1 MITGVLVVA
10 AVFGIVVLAL
20 LLVFRKDLVGVDL
33 SPRSLLRLYLY
44 LASLAGLIVLV
55 VGVAALLDW
64 TAGNILGVTAIYGRV
79 PAVYDPNFYPPNL
92 ASQSALRHQD
102 DLLRGLTLL
111 VFGALFY
118 GGHRFARRALA
129 DPEEA
134 GSVLRRAYNTIGMFV
149 FGVGTLVLLPVGIY
163 QALSYTLITPPADV
177 FQSGFGDSLMGGIV
191 AVPVWLIYLFRI
203 VRASSKL
210 SVPRTAGR
218 TTPMPTSYA

>member
-1 MITGVLVVA
+1 MIAGVFALA
-10 AVFGIVVLAL
+10 AVFGVVVLAL
-20 LLVFRKDLVGVDL
+20 LLIFRKDLVGVDL
-33 SPRSLLRLYLY
+33 TARSLLRLYLY
-44 LASLAGLIVLV
+44 LASLAGVIVFV
-55 VGVAALLDW
+55 VGAAALLDW
-64 TAGNILGVTAIYGRV
+64 AAGSLFGTAAIYGRV
-79 PAVYDPNFYPPNL
+79 PMVYDPNVYPPNL
-92 ASQSALRHQD
+92 ESQSALRHQD

-129 DPEEA
+129 DAEEA

-191 AVPVWLIYLFRI
+191 SVPVWLVYLFRI
-203 VRASSKL
+203 VRAAPKV
-210 SVPRTAGR
+210 SVTRTPVRPAAI
-218 TTPMPTSYA
+218 PTGVA